1 MKTYLNVL
9 GNPWRMVDELLNGF
23 PMDSMRS
30 ALRAQTRQ
38 YPRVNVWENEN
49 GLIFEAEVAGVEP
62 ADLDISAEG
71 SSLVIKGTKRFAP
84 DEAPVEF
91 QRGFNLPFELDPEKV
106 KATVKNGLLT
116 VSVSRKQAEQRKIA
130 IEVM

>member
-1 MKTYLNVL
+1 MKTYLNVM

-23 PMDSMRS
+23 PMESVRS

-62 ADLDISAEG
+62 SDLDVSAEG
-71 SSLVIKGTKRFAP
+71 NSLVIKGTKRYAS